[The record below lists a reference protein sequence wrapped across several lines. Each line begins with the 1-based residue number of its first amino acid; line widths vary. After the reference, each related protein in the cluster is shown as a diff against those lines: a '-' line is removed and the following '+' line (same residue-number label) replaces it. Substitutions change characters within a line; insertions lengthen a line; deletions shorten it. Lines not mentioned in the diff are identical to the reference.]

1 GSCTVVIVGP
11 YKERQ
16 DIEEGQS
23 QEEEDVETV
32 ESDPTKVTVKKA
44 TGAGGSGSDNDGATT
59 AVNNSSSGGNATSTI
74 HNSGSSDGYTTS
86 ASKSASDDNGK
97 GGILP
102 STATNAFN
110 WIVGGFLAM
119 FAGAAGIFTRRKKKD
134 NPHKEQ

>member
-1 GSCTVVIVGP
+1 ELDDPLQEGQELEVV
-11 YKERQ
+11 
-16 DIEEGQS
+16 QS
-23 QEEEDVETV
+23 QEDEDGETV
-32 ESDPTKVTVKKA
+32 ERDPTKVTVKKA

-59 AVNNSSSGGNATSTI
+59 AVNNSSSDGNATATI
-74 HNSGSSDGYTTS
+74 NNSHSSEDYTTS
-86 ASKSASDDNGK
+86 DSKTTSDDNGK